1 MNANTD
7 FIRER
12 IKAAANNKQNVV
24 KIQSIP
30 VSENKN
36 GSSLTTFLGICVIML
51 SVGTV
56 WAIFQ
61 KNMASKKIAAA
72 GDKPAVIQQ
81 VSPLI
86 GNNNDVSND
95 IAEQNKKLE
104 DLTKRMET
112 WSNRTWLLGVAHNEN
127 MNLTRK
133 VQQKQGVGDP
143 GFLVFDENWK
153 LNRVPTTMEMTED
166 QKRKLIETSEPK

>member
-1 MNANTD
+1 MNTNTD

-12 IKAAANNKQNVV
+12 IKAAANKKQNVV
-24 KIQSIP
+24 KIQSVP

-61 KNMASKKIAAA
+61 KNMASKTIATTVS
-72 GDKPAVIQQ
+72 PTNVQSQ

-86 GNNNDVSND
+86 SNNNDLSND

-133 VQQKQGVGDP
+133 IQQRQNVGDP
-143 GFLVFDENWK
+143 GYIVFDENWK

-166 QKRKLIETSEPK
+166 QKRKLIQTSESK